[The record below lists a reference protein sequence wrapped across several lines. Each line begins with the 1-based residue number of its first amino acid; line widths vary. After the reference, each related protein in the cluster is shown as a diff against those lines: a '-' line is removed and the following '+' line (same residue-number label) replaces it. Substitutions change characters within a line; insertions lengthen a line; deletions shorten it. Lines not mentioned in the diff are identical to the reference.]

1 MRSQALRYAG
11 YENISV
17 QKTESD
23 INLKTGY
30 TPSLK
35 AHIQNPISDFSKAL
49 SQMLKKISKYAHNL
63 YLIVI

>member
-23 INLKTGY
+23 INLKTCY
-30 TPSLK
+30 APSLK
-35 AHIQNPISDFSKAL
+35 AYIQNPISDF
-49 SQMLKKISKYAHNL
+49 
-63 YLIVI
+63 